1 MKCKYCGCNDSK
13 VVDSRISDGYK
24 SIRRR
29 RECVACSRRFT
40 TYEVVEES
48 PVYVIKKGGGRQEFE
63 INKVRQ
69 GIVKACEKRPISI
82 SKIDNLIVDIENK
95 VHSSGQSE
103 IPSEKIGN
111 MVMDALK
118 DLDDVAYVR
127 YASVY
132 KEFKDIETFMQEISD
147 ILIHKKNG

>member
-1 MKCKYCGCNDSK
+1 MKCKYCGCNESK
-13 VVDSRISDGYK
+13 VIDSRVSDGYK

-29 RECVACSRRFT
+29 RECVSCGRRFT
-40 TYEVVEES
+40 TYEIVEES
-48 PVYVIKKGGGRQEFE
+48 PVYVIKKGGGRQEFD
-63 INKVRQ
+63 IAKVRS
-69 GIVKACEKRPISI
+69 GVVKACEKRPIPI
-82 SKIDNLIVDIENK
+82 SKIDNLIVEIENK
-95 VHSSGQSE
+95 VHSLGQSE

-111 MVMDALK
+111 MVMYALK

>member
-1 MKCKYCGCNDSK
+1 MKCKYCGCIDSK
-13 VVDSRISDGYK
+13 VVDSRISDSYK

-29 RECVACSRRFT
+29 RECLSCGRRFT
-40 TYEVVEES
+40 TYEIVEEP
-48 PVYVIKKGGGRQEFE
+48 PVYVIKKGGGRQEFD
-63 INKVRQ
+63 IGKVRA
-69 GIVKACEKRPISI
+69 GVVKACEKRPISI
-82 SKIDNLIVDIENK
+82 SKIDSLIVDIENK
-95 VHSSGQSE
+95 VHSLGQSE

-111 MVMDALK
+111 MVMYALK

-147 ILIHKKNG
+147 ILINKKNG

>member
-29 RECVACSRRFT
+29 RECVACGRRFT

-95 VHSSGQSE
+95 VHSLGQSE